1 MPQHTTPVH
10 AARHQA
16 PYYERKVEMALDTAA
31 LNDLRG
37 YVKKRV
43 GYLQYRVGT
52 TYTKVQISDVQ
63 ILSSG
68 VVRVQASIVPNGAV
82 TINRVELYN
91 NAGQLWAHQDVS
103 VSLDQYQTGV
113 LYWFDFT
120 IKEASE

>member
-1 MPQHTTPVH
+1 MPRHTTPAPVAH
-10 AARHQA
+10 YQA
-16 PYYERKVEMALDTAA
+16 PYYERKVEDMALDTAA
-31 LNDLRG
+31 LNDIRG

-52 TYTKVQISDVQ
+52 TYTKAPITDAQ

-68 VVRVQASIVPNGAV
+68 VVRVQASIVPGAV

-91 NAGQLWAHQDVS
+91 NAGELWAHQDVS
-103 VSLDQYQTGV
+103 ITLDQEQTGV

-120 IKEASE
+120 IREAE